1 MILEVIQQNNC
12 DAKDLSML
20 PIIRTGMMAANK
32 EISTISNNIANA
44 GSTGFKRSSNS
55 FEDIYATMAD
65 QVKRSTTG
73 MGTRNST
80 IRINHGQGSL
90 KTTNLSLDLAV
101 SGYGM
106 FVTTDADGT
115 GRRYTRDGS
124 MKLNESGQ
132 ITTSNGRV
140 LLTPTGQPITVPMAV
155 AQPNG
160 SRLLLDSLTVTP
172 KGQVMAQYGG
182 LAAVNAGQ
190 IAIAGFRNMNGLQQL
205 GLNEF
210 AETATS
216 GAPRI
221 GVAGDGVFGTIIQ
234 GSIEASNTN
243 ISDEMVMMMR
253 AQQAFGA
260 ASRMMQAD
268 VDITR
273 RLMS

>member
-1 MILEVIQQNNC
+1 MILEEIPQNNC
-12 DAKDLSML
+12 DARGLPML

-32 EISTISNNIANA
+32 EIATISNNIANA

-80 IRINHGQGSL
+80 IRVNHGQGSL
-90 KTTNLSLDLAV
+90 KPTNMSLDLAV

-106 FVTTDADGT
+106 FVTTDPNDAT
-115 GRRYTRDGS
+115 IRYTRDGS
-124 MKLNESGQ
+124 LTLNENSQ
-132 ITTSNGRV
+132 ITTSNGRT
-140 LLTPTGQPITVPMAV
+140 LLSSTGRPITVPMAV

-160 SRLLLDSLTVTP
+160 TRVLLDSITITP

-210 AETATS
+210 AETANS

-234 GSIEASNTN
+234 GSVEASNTN

-260 ASRMMQAD
+260 ASRMVQAD